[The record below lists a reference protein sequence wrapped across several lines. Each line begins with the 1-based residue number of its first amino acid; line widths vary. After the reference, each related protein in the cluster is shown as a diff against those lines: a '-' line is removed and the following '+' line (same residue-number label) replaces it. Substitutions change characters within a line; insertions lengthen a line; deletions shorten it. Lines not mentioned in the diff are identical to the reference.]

1 MMVCDRFE
9 ENVVSPA
16 QSAPVLKACAILKRL
31 SGGLHTVLVKASDGF
46 LYVVKMMD
54 SFQGPNVLANEALGN
69 ELAKYLGISVP
80 AWRPIEISE
89 SCVDKYLLLHW
100 TGSDSWLDRPGP
112 GLYFGS
118 RAVSQEEDAFVYHE
132 LPENWEGRISNRSDF
147 AGMLLLDLWA
157 NQIGPRKAVFLPS
170 ADGLMVTAFFIG
182 NGQMFGGYWGR
193 EEQQRGSALYPD
205 RRVYTHLDVNRIF
218 NTWLQKA
225 IAMDE
230 KMLLQMARIVP
241 RQWHDSTY
249 LQEVASQLQVRKW
262 RVAQLLA
269 QEMNLVSGVKT
280 KITSSTGM
288 ADEGRG
294 AVSQAG
300 GLGTARKEASRQAD
314 SGGSDS
320 ANGESSQNGEAASN

>member
-9 ENVVSPA
+9 DNVLSPGR
-16 QSAPVLKACAILKRL
+16 SAPVLKASAILKRL

-46 LYVVKMMD
+46 LYVVSMMD

-80 AWRPIEISE
+80 EWRPIQISE
-89 SCVDKYLLLHW
+89 ACVDKYLLLHW

-118 RAVSQEEDAFVYHE
+118 RSVSQDEDEQLYHE

-147 AGMLLLDLWA
+147 AAMLLLDLWA
-157 NQIGPRKAVFLPS
+157 NHVGPRKAIFLPS
-170 ADGLMVTAFFIG
+170 ADGLMVTAYFIG

-193 EEQQRGSALYPD
+193 EEQHRGSALFPD
-205 RRVYTHLDVNRIF
+205 RRLYTHLDVNRIF

-230 KMLLQMARIVP
+230 KMLLQLARIVP

-269 QEMNLVSGVKT
+269 QDMNLVSGSRDNRVSAVG
-280 KITSSTGM
+280 ITNERITV
-288 ADEGRG
+288 DN
-294 AVSQAG
+294 QAG
-300 GLGTARKEASRQAD
+300 GLGTANKETQGQAD
-314 SGGSDS
+314 SG
-320 ANGESSQNGEAASN
+320 AGESSQNGEVAPN